1 MGFITNAPE
10 DGFLPGTTD
19 LPVAEIYSVVRL
31 LREVLRFRARTRDAP
46 AIERSRDII
55 NP

>member
-19 LPVAEIYSVVRL
+19 LADGGLAGQIVSLYSLQQELIPPPGL
-31 LREVLRFRARTRDAP
+31 L
-46 AIERSRDII
+46 
-55 NP
+55 

>member
-19 LPVAEIYSVVRL
+19 LPVAEIHSVG
-31 LREVLRFRARTRDAP
+31 
-46 AIERSRDII
+46 
-55 NP
+55 